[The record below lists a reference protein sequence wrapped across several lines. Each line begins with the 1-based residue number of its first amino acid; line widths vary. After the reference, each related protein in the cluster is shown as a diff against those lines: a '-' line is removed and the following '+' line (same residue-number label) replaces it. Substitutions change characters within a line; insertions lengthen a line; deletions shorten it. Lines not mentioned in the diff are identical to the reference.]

1 MAHGGAS
8 RSAHHHSE
16 ADVTDLTHSDT
27 AAIHDNV
34 AGEINAITAKTSVA
48 ASDVFIIEDSAASN
62 AKKKVTG
69 ANLPAAGAA
78 AWIESLAAHDNTHN
92 TNANNADATTDQ
104 NVWTSSS
111 ITVSAGDMIVVRWGW
126 SHGGMS
132 TADDMCVYVELDNG
146 TQQIGTDQSA
156 GLVNNDSGFCHTE
169 FFFYIEST
177 SQADMD
183 AWAMHATDDINFGSS
198 ITENTAHLNAGESS
212 AGKRQNWD
220 TDATN
225 DFTGTCTLKGW
236 TDASTIGTTG
246 EYYEEYVII
255 EQYAKVT

>member
-69 ANLPAAGAA
+69 SNLPAGGSA
-78 AWIESLAAHDNTHN
+78 AWIESIAAHDNTHN
-92 TNANNADATTDQ
+92 TNANNWNSVTDQ
-104 NVWTSSS
+104 NFWTSSS
-111 ITVSAGDMIVVRWGW
+111 FTVSAGDLIVVRWGW

-132 TADDMCVYVELDNG
+132 TSNDPCVYVELDNG

-156 GLVNNDSGFCHTE
+156 GLVNNDSGFTYCE

-183 AWAMHATDDINFGSS
+183 AWCMHAVDSVDFGSS
-198 ITENTAHLNAGESS
+198 ITENTSHLNAGENL
-212 AGKRQNWD
+212 GGMRQNWD

-225 DFTGTCTLKGW
+225 DFTGSCTLKGW
-236 TDASTIGTTG
+236 SDASTALVNA
-246 EYYEEYVII
+246 EYYEEFVII